1 MKERSEITLPGRK
14 TGLFCDA
21 VKYGDLLFTSGTVA
35 RNLNGEVVAPQ
46 DTVAQTKYIFQKLKE
61 VLELCGSSPQQVL
74 KMTIFLRNM
83 NDRLKINAL
92 RQEFFADSK
101 PASTVVEVSKLAHE
115 DLMVEIELVSSVK
128 E

>member
-1 MKERSEITLPGRK
+1 MKERSEIAILERK

-35 RNLNGEVVAPQ
+35 RNLNGEVVAPK
-46 DTVAQTKYIFQKLKE
+46 DTESQTKYIFEKLKE

-101 PASTVVEVSKLAHE
+101 PASTVVEVSKLVHE
-115 DLMVEIELVSSVK
+115 DLMVEIEMVASVK